1 MEAVVSSTA
10 TASWLVPT
18 SSMVGMWIYIGA
30 ILVAIVAVFWIF
42 GHRVEMN
49 ISTMVL
55 GLVTYFVFDAVLLNM
70 FFDNLVVG
78 TFSAGLYDTVT
89 SDPTAFVFYYAFTR
103 GIFYLLGMYVCSRM
117 SMRMDTCGGGCAMG
131 IGWIA
136 GFGIMN
142 QSQGAW
148 TLFQT
153 WRSALAINKN
163 GGSLG
168 YLELMRSEG
177 ATAEDIEDAALAVD
191 KLVKTD
197 MSYYLVSTLETLLLL
212 GTIFALAVIIHLAV
226 TRRAPKTYLI
236 VGIVLFVVVMLPTAL
251 YLSAILTS
259 RIIYDVLMAVA
270 CGGCIALA
278 AVLGRKYM
286 NRPMEW

>member
-1 MEAVVSSTA
+1 MNVDVSSTA
-10 TASWLVPT
+10 SMLVPT
-18 SSMVGMWIYIGA
+18 ASMVGMWVYIGA

-89 SDPTAFVFYYAFTR
+89 SNPTAFVFYYAFTR

-153 WRSALAINKN
+153 WRSALTINKN

-177 ATAEDIEDAALAVD
+177 VAAEDIEEASLAVD

-197 MSYYLVSTLETLLLL
+197 ISYYLVSTLETLLLL

-236 VGIVLFVVVMLPTAL
+236 VGVVLFVVVMLPTAL

-259 RIIYDVLMAVA
+259 RVVYDVLMAVA

-278 AVLGRKYM
+278 AILGKKYM

>member
-10 TASWLVPT
+10 SMLVPT
-18 SSMVGMWIYIGA
+18 ASMVGMWVYIGA
-30 ILVAIVAVFWIF
+30 ILVAIVATFWIF

-89 SDPTAFVFYYAFTR
+89 SNPTAFVFYYAFTR

-177 ATAEDIEDAALAVD
+177 ATAEDIEEAALAVD

-197 MSYYLVSTLETLLLL
+197 MSYYLVSTLEILLLL
-212 GTIFALAVIIHLAV
+212 GTIFAMAVIIHLAV

-259 RIIYDVLMAVA
+259 RVVYDVLMAVA

-278 AVLGRKYM
+278 AILGKKYM

>member
-10 TASWLVPT
+10 SMLVPT
-18 SSMVGMWIYIGA
+18 ASMVGMWVYIGA
-30 ILVAIVAVFWIF
+30 ILVAIVATFWIF

-89 SDPTAFVFYYAFTR
+89 SNPTAFVFYYAFTR

-212 GTIFALAVIIHLAV
+212 GTIFAMAVIIHLAV

-259 RIIYDVLMAVA
+259 RVVYDVLMAVA

-278 AVLGRKYM
+278 AILGKKYM

>member
-1 MEAVVSSTA
+1 MEVVVSSV
-10 TASWLVPT
+10 ASMLVPT

-30 ILVAIVAVFWIF
+30 ILVAIVATFWIF

-49 ISTMVL
+49 VSTMLL
-55 GLVTYFVFDAVLLNM
+55 GLATYFVFDMVLLNM
-70 FFDNLVVG
+70 FFDKLVVG

-89 SDPTAFVFYYAFTR
+89 SNPPMFVFYYALTR
-103 GIFYLLGMYVCSRM
+103 GVFYLLGMYVCSRM

-142 QSQGAW
+142 RSQGAW

-153 WRSALAINKN
+153 WRSALAINKS

-168 YLELMRSEG
+168 YLDILRSEG
-177 ATAEDIEDAALAVD
+177 ADAEQMEQMKVSVD
-191 KLVKTD
+191 QLVKTD
-197 MSYYLVSTLETLLLL
+197 LSYYIVSTVETLLLL

-236 VGIVLFVVVMLPTAL
+236 VGIVLFVVAMLPTAL
-251 YLSAILTS
+251 FLSTILTS
-259 RIIYDVLMAVA
+259 RVVYDVLMVVV

-278 AVLGRKYM
+278 AVLGKKYM

>member
-1 MEAVVSSTA
+1 MNELFSSIGSA
-10 TASWLVPT
+10 MVPT
-18 SSMVGMWIYIGA
+18 SSMVGMWVYIGA

-49 ISTMVL
+49 VSTMVL

-70 FFDNLVVG
+70 FFDNLIVG

-89 SDPTAFVFYYAFTR
+89 SNPTAFVFYYSFTR

-148 TLFQT
+148 TVFQT
-153 WRSALAINKN
+153 WRSALAVNKN
-163 GGSLG
+163 GGSVG
-168 YLELMRSEG
+168 YLNLMRSEG
-177 ATAEDIEDAALAVD
+177 ADAEQIEEAAVAVD

-197 MSYYLVSTLETLLLL
+197 VSYYLVSTLETLLLL
-212 GTIFALAVIIHLAV
+212 GTLFAMAVIIHLAV
-226 TRRAPKTYLI
+226 TRRAPKSYLI
-236 VGIVLFVVVMLPTAL
+236 VAIVLFIVAMVPTSL

-259 RIIYDVLMAVA
+259 RVIYDVLLVLI

-278 AVLGRKYM
+278 AVLGKKYM